1 MNEAATALNERLRRA
16 FAQRGLAGALL
27 DAPDGTL
34 LSDHLL
40 AQGKASGQAVNEVL
54 QEVAG
59 VKAMDPSLAPFD
71 PEFLRQ
77 AGKLLSRQEALAE
90 SAFPIRLEQG
100 KAHVVMAVP
109 GDEASRSRLEHLLG
123 SSLVVYVCHGQGI
136 RKAIETSFP
145 EIQEDR
151 PSFDP
156 AVQAERAA
164 KAISRLTSETGRER
178 DPAEDA
184 EVVALLRAVLTE
196 MAYDGASDIHFEP
209 SVRVFRVRC
218 RKDGIMRVGHEFP
231 PVLGRALVRRV
242 KMLSGM
248 DPAQTLLPQDG
259 SIECNL
265 VKERPLDIRVS
276 ALPSLY
282 GEKLVLRL
290 LDTGKKGL
298 TLEDLS
304 LEARD
309 MEVLSRAIAA
319 PNGLLLVTG
328 PTGSGKTTTLYAVLG
343 QLNTPRVNILTA
355 EDPVEYRLDGIT
367 QVPCPGGDGMT
378 FAQALR
384 AFLRQDPDIVM
395 VGEIRDIETAD
406 TAVKAAMTGHLVLS
420 TLHTNDAAGAVSR
433 LVNMGVPAHLVAG
446 TRITV
451 AAQRL
456 VRRIC
461 EKCRKEVP
469 PPSQDLFRDV
479 ALLPPGTT
487 FYSGA
492 GCEACRGTG
501 YSGRIG
507 VYEIFTVSEEMERI
521 ILSGAVSADI
531 RRAAEADG
539 MTTLRRAALMRLAQ
553 GLTTVEEVLRVTVD
567 S

>member
-1 MNEAATALNERLRRA
+1 MNQAATALNDRLRRA
-16 FAQRGLAGALL
+16 FAQRGLDQAFL
-27 DAPDGTL
+27 DAPEGML
-34 LSDHLL
+34 LPDHLL
-40 AQGKASGQAVNEVL
+40 ALSKVSGQAVNEVL
-54 QEVAG
+54 QEVTGAR
-59 VKAMDPSLAPFD
+59 AMDPSLAPFD

-90 SAFPIRLEQG
+90 SAFPIRLEKGQ
-100 KAHVVMAVP
+100 AHVVMAVP
-109 GDEASRSRLEHLLG
+109 GDEASRARLEHLLG
-123 SSLVVYVCHGQGI
+123 AGLVVYACHGQGI
-136 RKAIETSFP
+136 RKAIEASFP
-145 EIQEDR
+145 EVSEDR

-164 KAISRLTSETGRER
+164 KAISRLASETARER

-196 MAYDGASDIHFEP
+196 MALDGASDIHFEP
-209 SVRVFRVRC
+209 GARIFRARC
-218 RKDGIMRVGHEFP
+218 RKDGIMRPGHEFP

-248 DPAQTLLPQDG
+248 DPDQTALPQDG
-259 SIECNL
+259 SIDCNL

-298 TLEDLS
+298 ALDDLG

-309 MEVLSRAIAA
+309 LEILSRAIAA

-343 QLNTPRVNILTA
+343 QLNTPKVNILTA

-367 QVPCPGGDGMT
+367 QVPCPGGEGMA

-395 VGEIRDIETAD
+395 VGEIRDQETAD

-456 VRRIC
+456 LRRIC
-461 EKCRKEVP
+461 TQCRREVP
-469 PPSQDLFRDV
+469 PPSRDLFRDLD
-479 ALLPPGTT
+479 LLPPGTV
-487 FYSGA
+487 FHAGV

-507 VYEIFTVSEEMERI
+507 VYEIFAVSEDMERI
-521 ILSGAVSADI
+521 ILAGALSADI

-539 MTTLRRAALMRLAQ
+539 MITLRHAALARLAQ

-567 S
+567 A